1 MRYCVRVVKYKFK
14 LLLWDPDIYVKY
26 VKKKLAINENSFKI
40 GTHLNRRG
48 TKYFRQNRIL
58 QRTKWR

>member
-26 VKKKLAINENSFKI
+26 VKNN
-40 GTHLNRRG
+40 
-48 TKYFRQNRIL
+48 
-58 QRTKWR
+58 